1 MKTKILLALVV
12 GIGNTFASVLIVP
25 DSATAS
31 SHINSSYAAGLT
43 IDGSGL
49 PALYTGDD
57 DHAPYSV
64 T

>member
-1 MKTKILLALVV
+1 MRTITQLALVV
-12 GIGNTFASVLIVP
+12 GIGNTLVAGLIIP

-31 SHINSSYAAGLT
+31 FEFNSSYVAGLT
-43 IDGSGL
+43 IYGSGL